1 MIRAALIAILMTP
14 VAAAAQQA
22 SSLNGGDIRVL
33 DKVTGRV
40 TDVVMRVGEQKDV
53 GLLSIQMN
61 DCRVPADNPSGD
73 AYAELRVM
81 YRDGVDPV
89 FSGWMIASA
98 PALNAMDHPRY
109 DVWVMRCETL

>member
-1 MIRAALIAILMTP
+1 MIRAVALSLAICLP
-14 VAAAAQQA
+14 GALGAQQVQ
-22 SSLNGGDIRVL
+22 SVSRGDLRVL

-40 TDVVMRVGEQKDV
+40 TDVVMRVGEMQQV

-61 DCRVPADNPSGD
+61 DCRVPSDNPSGN
-73 AYAELRVM
+73 AYAELQVI
-81 YRDGVDPV
+81 YRDNVDPV

-109 DVWVMRCETL
+109 DVWVIRCET